1 MGTAKILVAAN
12 SPGTLHRLKG
22 TLAGLELDV
31 AIRLRDVVK
40 AVKERNVSLLV
51 LCLGFDDRSTA
62 ELFASLDD
70 ERGAARLPVV
80 CVASDA
86 MSAARRRVKE
96 AELRAFGACDVIEL
110 RDYPPG
116 AEGDADLRARI
127 LGCLAIGPGDA
138 ARLRLPPAQRPT
150 THTRT
155 FRLAALLTGG
165 VAPLAAQ
172 LKVSETALRLW
183 MQGDAEPP
191 HEVFIAALELVLLG
205 IERGP
210 SRPS

>member
-40 AVKERNVSLLV
+40 AVKESNVSLLV
-51 LCLGFDDRSTA
+51 FCLGFDDRSTA
-62 ELFASLDD
+62 ELFASLD

-80 CVASDA
+80 CVASDDL
-86 MSAARRRVKE
+86 SSARRRVKE
-96 AELRAFGACDVIEL
+96 AELRASGACDFIEL

-116 AEGDADLRARI
+116 SKGDADLRARI
-127 LGCLAIGPGDA
+127 LSCLQIGPGDA
-138 ARLRLPPAQRPT
+138 ARLRLPPANRPT

-155 FRLAALLTGG
+155 FRLAALLAGG

-172 LKVSETALRLW
+172 LKVSETALRMW

-205 IERGP
+205 IDRGP
-210 SRPS
+210 GRPS